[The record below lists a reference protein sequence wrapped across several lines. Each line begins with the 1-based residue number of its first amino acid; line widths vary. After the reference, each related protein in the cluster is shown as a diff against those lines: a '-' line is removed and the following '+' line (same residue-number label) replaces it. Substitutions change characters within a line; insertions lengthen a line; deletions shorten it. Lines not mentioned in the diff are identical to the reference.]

1 MLKSKDLDQP
11 KRNGLVGGGGGDI
24 MGYGSH
30 HSISISIGLN
40 QVRFS
45 LAQIQTNLHIL

>member
-1 MLKSKDLDQP
+1 MAVRLLVLLAGLDEGERMELDTVHIIP
-11 KRNGLVGGGGGDI
+11 FPF
-24 MGYGSH
+24 
-30 HSISISIGLN
+30 GLN